1 MEHPILGEVAGGFEE
16 VLASAVTRV
25 AFSTFDGV
33 DLVDAFAKRAR
44 VFKSPRAFL
53 KGAFR
58 SCVRLAL
65 EEVERGRSESNEVRS
80 VRGWKLFLL
89 VPRLLLYRGARGG
102 KIPKKQLQERFTLFA
117 QGHWLH
123 LLRLSQEA
131 GECRGSRRIRQ
142 ARADS
147 VELRAERAQAFA
159 QLGELSSAR
168 QALEG
173 PCLAPS
179 NLATLRALTYPD
191 RRPPQPRDPLP
202 QSVRDHQATAAF
214 RLDSEGF
221 LRNVRCAKKGAAGG
235 LSGMTVEHLRPLLE
249 RPNDAELL
257 SSLAQEL
264 AEASTPL
271 SVVAVLRRGR
281 ITALQKPSGGVRGI
295 VVGEVFRRLVART
308 MAQQLALSVED
319 ATSPF

>member
-1 MEHPILGEVAGGFEE
+1 MEWIW
-16 VLASAVTRV
+16 
-25 AFSTFDGV
+25 V
-33 DLVDAFAKRAR
+33 DVFAKRAR
-44 VFKSPRAFL
+44 VFKSPPAFL

-58 SCVRLAL
+58 SCLRLAL
-65 EEVERGRSESNEVRS
+65 EEVERGRSEFNEVRS

-123 LLRLSQEA
+123 LLRLSQEV

-173 PCLAPS
+173 SCLAPG
-179 NLATLRALTYPD
+179 NLATLRALTNPD
-191 RRPPQPRDPLP
+191 RRPPRPRDPF
-202 QSVRDHQATAAF
+202 AT
-214 RLDSEGF
+214 E
-221 LRNVRCAKKGAAGG
+221 CQ
-235 LSGMTVEHLRPLLE
+235 RPPGHGSIPT
-249 RPNDAELL
+249 R
-257 SSLAQEL
+257 
-264 AEASTPL
+264 
-271 SVVAVLRRGR
+271 
-281 ITALQKPSGGVRGI
+281 
-295 VVGEVFRRLVART
+295 F
-308 MAQQLALSVED
+308 
-319 ATSPF
+319 